1 MTDWGGRRCWHTTVL
16 VNQMDTRPARQGA
29 NAHIFTQLKQQSARL
44 HPVSGNPNV
53 RGARS
58 AARWGQSNF
67 HTPHKFKKKGKKG
80 CCWQNPAPPPAVG
93 SSGDRFFDLPLRGVV
108 TPTSGRPTRGVK
120 QHSVTL
126 DNEQQH
132 SEHCRL
138 VAQ

>member
-29 NAHIFTQLKQQSARL
+29 NAHTFTQLKQQSARL

-53 RGARS
+53 RARS

-67 HTPHKFKKKGKKG
+67 HTPHKFKKKSKKG
-80 CCWQNPAPPPAVG
+80 WLLAKSSTTPSS